1 MAGWAF
7 SLKNSSLSL
16 PKLTAMVNVTIT
28 FGYFFALAYF
38 GEKIIPQQ
46 WIGVLFLAIGIILI
60 NK

>member
-16 PKLTAMVNVTIT
+16 TKLTALVNVTIT
-28 FGYFFALAYF
+28 FGYFFGLAYF
-38 GEKIIPQQ
+38 GQKIEAVQ
-46 WIGVLFLAIGIILI
+46 WVGVMFLIIGIILI